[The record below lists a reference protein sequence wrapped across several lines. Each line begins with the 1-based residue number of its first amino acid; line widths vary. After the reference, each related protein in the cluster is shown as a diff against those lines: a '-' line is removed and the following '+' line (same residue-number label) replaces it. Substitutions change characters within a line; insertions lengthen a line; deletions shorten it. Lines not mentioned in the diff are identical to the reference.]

1 MSFILDALRKS
12 EDERRRDAVPGI
24 SRAPMAVPRDQL
36 PRWALG
42 VMAALTVCVLA
53 LGAAWWASQRT
64 GGIPDS
70 ASPAAATATPP
81 PADSAVPAV
90 ERLPADFAASEARPA
105 AVATGDSRIDAAA
118 APAETAAA
126 DVRTSAATPQAA
138 ANMEPARSLSELA
151 APPQAAAA
159 TTPETRPGGPLPSL
173 GEIRAQG
180 IAVPALELQL
190 HSYAT
195 AADARFVFING
206 ARYMEGDE
214 VEDDLRVVAI
224 RRDGAVLSRL
234 GREFLLVPE

>member
-24 SRAPMAVPRDQL
+24 SRAPMAVPRDRL

-42 VMAALTVCVLA
+42 VMAALAACVLL
-53 LGAAWWASQRT
+53 LGGAWWLNQRPGEVT
-64 GGIPDS
+64 D
-70 ASPAAATATPP
+70 AQVPAAAGATPAPAVDAAPATEPADPGTAPGSAPVSVTSTAIEVPAQSVETSVAARQPATDAEPVQSLSALAAPVQDPAP
-81 PADSAVPAV
+81 PAP
-90 ERLPADFAASEARPA
+90 EARP
-105 AVATGDSRIDAAA
+105 
-118 APAETAAA
+118 E
-126 DVRTSAATPQAA
+126 
-138 ANMEPARSLSELA
+138 
-151 APPQAAAA
+151 
-159 TTPETRPGGPLPSL
+159 GPLPSL

-206 ARYMEGDE
+206 ARYGEGDE

-234 GREFLLVPE
+234 GREFLLVPD

>member
-24 SRAPMAVPRDQL
+24 SRAPMAVPRDRL

-42 VMAALTVCVLA
+42 VMVALAVCVLG
-53 LGAAWWASQRT
+53 LGAAWWLTQRPGEVPDEAAPAS
-64 GGIPDS
+64 
-70 ASPAAATATPP
+70 AAAPP
-81 PADSAVPAV
+81 PTAV
-90 ERLPADFAASEARPA
+90 
-105 AVATGDSRIDAAA
+105 DAPAA
-118 APAETAAA
+118 APAPTVTAPGGASVA
-126 DVRTSAATPQAA
+126 VTATPIEAREADLEASSTTRQAA
-138 ANMEPARSLSELA
+138 AGVEPARSLSELA
-151 APPQAAAA
+151 TPAQAAAQPA
-159 TTPETRPGGPLPSL
+159 PAAGPQGPLPSL

-180 IAVPALELQL
+180 IVVPALDLQL

>member
-24 SRAPMAVPRDQL
+24 SRAPTALPRDRL
-36 PRWALG
+36 PGWALG
-42 VMAALTVCVLA
+42 VMAALAVCVLL
-53 LGAAWWASQRT
+53 LGGAWWLSQRP
-64 GGIPDS
+64 GDIAD
-70 ASPAAATATPP
+70 AQAPAAAGATP
-81 PADSAVPAV
+81 APAV
-90 ERLPADFAASEARPA
+90 D
-105 AVATGDSRIDAAA
+105 A
-118 APAETAAA
+118 APATEPAGPVAAPGSSP
-126 DVRTSAATPQAA
+126 VRATSDAIEVPAEGVEISVATPQPATGA
-138 ANMEPARSLSELA
+138 EPVRSLSALA
-151 APPQAAAA
+151 APVRDPAPPA
-159 TTPETRPGGPLPSL
+159 PEASSEGPLPSL

>member
-12 EDERRRDAVPGI
+12 EDERRREAVPGI
-24 SRAPMAVPRDQL
+24 SRAPMAVPQDRL

-42 VMAALTVCVLA
+42 VMAALAVCVLA
-53 LGAAWWASQRT
+53 LGAARWLSPRPVEVPETA
-64 GGIPDS
+64 
-70 ASPAAATATPP
+70 APAAATAPPP
-81 PADSAVPAV
+81 PADIAAPPVGPAGPAGSVTAPGSSPVAVTSSSV
-90 ERLPADFAASEARPA
+90 EAPA
-105 AVATGDSRIDAAA
+105 AD
-118 APAETAAA
+118 PE
-126 DVRTSAATPQAA
+126 TSAATRQAA
-138 ANMEPARSLSELA
+138 AGAQSDRSLSALA
-151 APPQAAAA
+151 APPAPDSGPA
-159 TTPETRPGGPLPSL
+159 GPLPRL

-206 ARYMEGDE
+206 ARYVEGDE

-224 RRDGAVLSRL
+224 RRDGAVLRRG

>member
-12 EDERRRDAVPGI
+12 EDDRRRDAVPGI
-24 SRAPMAVPRDQL
+24 SRAPMAVPRDRL

-42 VMAALTVCVLA
+42 VMAALAVCVLA
-53 LGAAWWASQRT
+53 LGGAWWSSRQP
-64 GGIPDS
+64 GEIPG
-70 ASPAAATATPP
+70 AQIPAAATATPP
-81 PADSAVPAV
+81 PAAVAAPETDPAGSVTAPDSSPVSVTNTSIEVPAAID
-90 ERLPADFAASEARPA
+90 EPSAATRQPATGAEPVRSLSALAAPLQDPAPPAPEARP
-105 AVATGDSRIDAAA
+105 
-118 APAETAAA
+118 
-126 DVRTSAATPQAA
+126 Q
-138 ANMEPARSLSELA
+138 
-151 APPQAAAA
+151 
-159 TTPETRPGGPLPSL
+159 GPLPSL

-195 AADARFVFING
+195 ASDARFVFING

>member
-24 SRAPMAVPRDQL
+24 SRAPMAVPRDRL
-36 PRWALG
+36 PSWALG
-42 VMAALTVCVLA
+42 VMAALAICVLG

-64 GGIPDS
+64 GAVSD
-70 ASPAAATATPP
+70 AAAPAAVVTPL

-90 ERLPADFAASEARPA
+90 ERSAADFAAPEAGPA
-105 AVATGDSRIDAAA
+105 AVAPGSSPVDAAA
-118 APAETAAA
+118 VPAEAAVA
-126 DVRTSAATPQAA
+126 NPRTSAATRQAA
-138 ANMEPARSLSELA
+138 ASTEPVRSLSELA
-151 APPQAAAA
+151 APAQAAAPSA
-159 TTPETRPGGPLPSL
+159 PEARPEGPLPSL

-206 ARYMEGDE
+206 ARYGEGDE
-214 VEDDLRVVAI
+214 VEDDLFVVAI

>member
-12 EDERRRDAVPGI
+12 ENERRRDAVPGI
-24 SRAPMAVPRDQL
+24 SRAPMAVPRDRL

-42 VMAALTVCVLA
+42 VMAALAVCVLG
-53 LGAAWWASQRT
+53 LGAAWWLTPRPGEVPDTAAPAAAAAPPPT
-64 GGIPDS
+64 AVDAPPAAPAPTVTAPGGS
-70 ASPAAATATPP
+70 SVAATATSI
-81 PADSAVPAV
+81 DVP
-90 ERLPADFAASEARPA
+90 EAGLETSSTTRQA
-105 AVATGDSRIDAAA
+105 ATG
-118 APAETAAA
+118 
-126 DVRTSAATPQAA
+126 V
-138 ANMEPARSLSELA
+138 EPARSLSELA
-151 APPQAAAA
+151 APAQAAAPPV
-159 TTPETRPGGPLPSL
+159 PEARPQGPLPSL

-214 VEDDLRVVAI
+214 VQDDLRVVAI

>member
-12 EDERRRDAVPGI
+12 ENERRRDAVPGI
-24 SRAPMAVPRDQL
+24 SRAPMAVPRDRL

-42 VMAALTVCVLA
+42 VMAALAVCVLG
-53 LGAAWWASQRT
+53 LGAAWWLTQRPDQ
-64 GGIPDS
+64 IPD
-70 ASPAAATATPP
+70 AATPAAATAAPLPAADDTPP
-81 PADSAVPAV
+81 
-90 ERLPADFAASEARPA
+90 
-105 AVATGDSRIDAAA
+105 A
-118 APAETAAA
+118 APAPSVTAPGGSSVAVSATSIEVPEASLETSSTT
-126 DVRTSAATPQAA
+126 RQAGTGV
-138 ANMEPARSLSELA
+138 EPARSLSELA
-151 APPQAAAA
+151 APAQAAAPLI
-159 TTPETRPGGPLPSL
+159 PEARPEGPLPSL

-180 IAVPALELQL
+180 IDVPALELQL

>member
-24 SRAPMAVPRDQL
+24 SRAPMAVPRDRL

-42 VMAALTVCVLA
+42 VMAALAVCVLA

-64 GGIPDS
+64 GGIPGS
-70 ASPAAATATPP
+70 ATPAAATATPP
-81 PADSAVPAV
+81 PAV
-90 ERLPADFAASEARPA
+90 ERLPADVAAPEAGPA
-105 AVATGDSRIDAAA
+105 AVAPGGSPVDAAA
-118 APAETAAA
+118 VPAEAAA
-126 DVRTSAATPQAA
+126 ANPRTSATTRQAA
-138 ANMEPARSLSELA
+138 ASTEPVRSLSELA
-151 APPQAAAA
+151 APAQAAAPSA
-159 TTPETRPGGPLPSL
+159 PEARPEGPLPSL

-180 IAVPALELQL
+180 IAVPALDLQL

-234 GREFLLVPE
+234 GREFLLLPE

>member
-24 SRAPMAVPRDQL
+24 SRAPMAVPRDRL
-36 PRWALG
+36 PHWALG
-42 VMAALTVCVLA
+42 VMAALAVCVLV
-53 LGAAWWASQRT
+53 LGGAWWLSRQP
-64 GGIPDS
+64 GEIPG
-70 ASPAAATATPP
+70 APIPAAATATPP
-81 PADSAVPAV
+81 PVAAAVPETDPDASV
-90 ERLPADFAASEARPA
+90 TAPDSSPVSATTTSLEVPAANDETSVATRQPTTAAEPVRSLSALAAPVQDPAPPAPEARP
-105 AVATGDSRIDAAA
+105 
-118 APAETAAA
+118 E
-126 DVRTSAATPQAA
+126 
-138 ANMEPARSLSELA
+138 
-151 APPQAAAA
+151 
-159 TTPETRPGGPLPSL
+159 GPLPSL

-195 AADARFVFING
+195 ASDARFVFING